1 MKKVNLHE
9 LIELPHGVANKELEN
24 AGHFRDSDMKEY
36 QVEVRGFYRPE
47 EDQHI
52 VTVTAPN
59 EDAALAKACDQ
70 TDFDEITY
78 TKILSITDIEEGDL

>member
-9 LIELPHGVANKELEN
+9 LIELPHGVANKELEK
-24 AGHFRDSDMKEY
+24 AGHWKDDDMKEY
-36 QVEVRGFYRPE
+36 QVEVRGFYSPD

-59 EDAALAKACDQ
+59 EDAALEKACDQ
-70 TDFDEITY
+70 TDFDEITF
-78 TKILSITDIEEGDL
+78 TEILYVTDIKED